1 MEAGAY
7 IAGGV
12 SVACVTILF
21 AMGNRV
27 ARIGL
32 ALFVLVLLGGYA
44 LFLAFASGLL
54 AYLVERYG

>member
-1 MEAGAY
+1 MGAGAY

-12 SVACVTILF
+12 SVACITILF
-21 AMGNRV
+21 VMGNRV
-27 ARIGL
+27 ARIAI
-32 ALFVLVLLGGYA
+32 ALLVLVVLGGYA